1 MPPRFSGWCRTAALL
16 AALLLAHPAAAGE
29 SITIAPGM
37 ALDEPALQALVRQEL
52 AAGRDGDWLIRIVQP
67 ALPLGNPSAAPVLVT
82 LTADQPAS
90 GGSGGRRLTGWLA
103 VQDGTGHVGRLRMVA
118 VLDEVV
124 TVPVPVEALP
134 AGALVTP
141 EQFRMVPWPLQ
152 RLDPDALRSMAELD
166 GMEVVRRLP
175 AGRPV
180 LRNGLQQP
188 RMVRRGE
195 PVRINFVRGGL
206 RLSVTGTA
214 LDDGALGATVRAS
227 NLTSAR
233 QVQGRVV
240 AAGEIAIGEDS

>member
-1 MPPRFSGWCRTAALL
+1 
-16 AALLLAHPAAAGE
+16 
-29 SITIAPGM
+29 
-37 ALDEPALQALVRQEL
+37 
-52 AAGRDGDWLIRIVQP
+52 
-67 ALPLGNPSAAPVLVT
+67 
-82 LTADQPAS
+82 
-90 GGSGGRRLTGWLA
+90 
-103 VQDGTGHVGRLRMVA
+103 MVA

-141 EQFRMVPWPLQ
+141 ERFRMVPWPLQ
-152 RLDPDALRSMAELD
+152 RLDPDALRSLAELD
-166 GMEVVRRLP
+166 GMEAVRRLP

-195 PVRINFVRGGL
+195 PVRISFVRGGL

-240 AAGEIAIGEDS
+240 AAGEIVIGEDS

>member
-1 MPPRFSGWCRTAALL
+1 MPLRFFGWRSAAALL

-29 SITIAPGM
+29 PITIAPGM

-52 AAGRDGDWLIRIVQP
+52 AASRDGDWQVRILQP

-82 LTADQPAS
+82 LRADQPAPGAS
-90 GGSGGRRLTGWLA
+90 GGPRLTGWLA

-118 VLDEVV
+118 VLDEMV

-141 EQFRMVPWPLQ
+141 ERFRMVPWPLQ
-152 RLDPDALRSMAELD
+152 RLDPDALRSLAELD

-175 AGRPV
+175 ADRPV
-180 LRNGLQQP
+180 LRNGLQPP

-195 PVRINFVRGGL
+195 SVRISFVRGGL

-214 LDDGALGATVRAS
+214 LDDGALGA
-227 NLTSAR
+227 
-233 QVQGRVV
+233 
-240 AAGEIAIGEDS
+240 